1 MKIITSIDDFKPIY
15 KRRVPKMFYDY
26 AESGSWSEQTFRE
39 NVSDFNKLYFKQ
51 KVAVDISNRT
61 TSTKML
67 GENVKMPVALAPV
80 GLTGLQHHFGFSFT
94 A

>member
-39 NVSDFNKLYFKQ
+39 NVSDLINFTSNKK
-51 KVAVDISNRT
+51 
-61 TSTKML
+61 
-67 GENVKMPVALAPV
+67 
-80 GLTGLQHHFGFSFT
+80 LQ
-94 A
+94 